1 MITSKCEQFA
11 EFCKNNSNVIECH
24 RLAESYNYSIKV
36 LTSSV
41 PSLESFIDDSM
52 SLGQPSTLIRL
63 SLPVDSRLI
72 Q

>member
-1 MITSKCEQFA
+1 M
-11 EFCKNNSNVIECH
+11 
-24 RLAESYNYSIKV
+24 AESYNYSIKV

>member
-1 MITSKCEQFA
+1 M
-11 EFCKNNSNVIECH
+11 
-24 RLAESYNYSIKV
+24 AESYNYSIKV

-63 SLPVDSRLI
+63 SLTVDSRLI